1 VRVLDA
7 DTHVAVIGGG
17 VVGCAVA
24 HALARRDVK
33 VVLLEAELGLALG
46 ASGSNSGILHTGFDA
61 TPGALETRLI
71 LRSAVLRE
79 ELLDELGVTVWRCGA
94 RLSPSGEQER
104 AAVARLAENARA
116 NGVDAHLDTDGS
128 LTVPGETVSDPVA
141 YVHALAG
148 AAQAGGATI
157 ILGARVSG
165 LATIKRGPAGRKAS
179 EGSAGARRDGMIV
192 TLDDG
197 ERLPVGA
204 AVNCAG
210 LYADELARRA
220 GDELPGV
227 YPRKGEFLVF
237 AAPREESL
245 EQILLPA
252 PSALGKGVLV
262 FPTLDRRAVIA
273 GPTAREREDKRDRT
287 VESDAADLIL
297 AKARRMYP
305 ALEGLEPI
313 GSYAGLRT
321 AGRDANYVIERSRT
335 LPALVHVAAIRST
348 GLSASLGIGEH
359 VAAMLAE
366 SGAISPGPVRTL
378 PTPAPWGSGERWWE
392 RAARASHKALAPSEP
407 AAPPVSP

>member
-1 VRVLDA
+1 
-7 DTHVAVIGGG
+7 
-17 VVGCAVA
+17 
-24 HALARRDVK
+24 
-33 VVLLEAELGLALG
+33 
-46 ASGSNSGILHTGFDA
+46 
-61 TPGALETRLI
+61 
-71 LRSAVLRE
+71 
-79 ELLDELGVTVWRCGA
+79 VWRCGA
-94 RLSPSGEQER
+94 RLAPGEDEER

-116 NGVDAHLDTDGS
+116 NDVEVRLDEDGS
-128 LTVPGETVSDPVA
+128 LTVPGESVSDPVA

-157 ILGARVSG
+157 VLGARVG
-165 LATIKRGPAGRKAS
+165 GV
-179 EGSAGARRDGMIV
+179 AGAGGDGLVV
-192 TLDDG
+192 TLDTG
-197 ERLPVGA
+197 EQLRVRA

-210 LYADELARRA
+210 LYADELARSA
-220 GDELPGV
+220 GDELPDL

-237 AAPREESL
+237 EAAQDPPL
-245 EQILLPA
+245 EQILLPV

-273 GPTAREREDKRDRT
+273 GPTAREREDKRDRS
-287 VESDAADLIL
+287 VEANASELIL

-359 VAAMLAE
+359 VVEMLAE
-366 SGAISPGPVRTL
+366 GGAISPGHVRAL
-378 PTPAPWGSGERWWE
+378 PTPAPAQAGERWWE
-392 RAARASHKALAPSEP
+392 RAARASHTEVEASETAGP
-407 AAPPVSP
+407 R